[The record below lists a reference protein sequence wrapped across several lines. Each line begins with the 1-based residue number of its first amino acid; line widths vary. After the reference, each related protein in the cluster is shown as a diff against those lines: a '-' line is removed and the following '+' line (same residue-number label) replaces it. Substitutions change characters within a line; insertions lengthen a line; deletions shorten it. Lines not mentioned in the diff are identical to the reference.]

1 MLFSLFYIIIKHMKN
16 WLNNQTVVLTGASG
30 GIGKELC
37 LLLVRKYGAK
47 VIGIGRSEAKMQAVK
62 TELGELSASFSYYL
76 FDVGEEKKW
85 EAFKDELIKKD
96 IRPIL
101 LINNAGAFPSFLP
114 VEKTSTETYEKLMKT
129 NFHATVYA
137 VKALSPL
144 LQGQGKYLPGI
155 VNVASSASLC
165 SIVGTSAYTATKGA
179 LKGFTEVLQLDEKGK
194 KYVGAVYPGTTATEL
209 FRNDENTKNSALDK
223 IAMPACKMA
232 KKIAR
237 RILKRKKRSVV
248 GWDAKLMNFTA
259 KIMPV
264 KGPALIRWVMKKS
277 KSKVFKE
284 VFNENKVE

>member
-1 MLFSLFYIIIKHMKN
+1 MLFAPFYIIIKYMKN
-16 WLNNQTVVLTGASG
+16 WLNNQTVILTGASG

-47 VIGIGRSEAKMQAVK
+47 VIGIGRSEEKMRALQA
-62 TELGELSASFSYYL
+62 ELGDAFSYRL
-76 FDVGEEKKW
+76 FDVGNQENW
-85 EAFKDELIKKD
+85 QRFKTELMEDGVK
-96 IRPIL
+96 PVL

-114 VEKTSTETYEKLMKT
+114 VEKTPVETYENLMKT

-137 VKALSPL
+137 VKEISPL
-144 LQGQGKYLPGI
+144 LEANGKYLPGI

-165 SIVGTSAYTATKGA
+165 SIVGTSAYTATKCA

-194 KYVGAVYPGTTATEL
+194 KYIGAVYPGTTATEL

-223 IAMPACKMA
+223 IAMPAQKMA